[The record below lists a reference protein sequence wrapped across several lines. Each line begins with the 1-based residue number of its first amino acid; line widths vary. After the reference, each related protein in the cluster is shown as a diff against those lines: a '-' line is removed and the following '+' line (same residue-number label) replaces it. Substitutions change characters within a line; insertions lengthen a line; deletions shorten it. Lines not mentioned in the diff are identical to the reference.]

1 MPYTKIVTKSKPR
14 RRFNRSRR
22 LKRRPNIQSFIPRN
36 IGNMSLRQAA
46 YGAMKG
52 VNMIRGLVNS
62 ELKRFDFQLNTTISS
77 TPAFTS
83 LAQIAESDDV
93 NGRTGNSILAK
104 YLACDYNISI
114 NSSATQTSVRV
125 LCFVDTQ
132 FTGTAPTI
140 ADITAG
146 NNITGFINADNTQ
159 RFTILF
165 DDHIDLSVNG
175 ERLRTVKHYIP
186 LNFHIRYTAAS
197 GSTINKNNIFLM
209 TVSTEA
215 TNVPSMISDNR
226 LAYYDN

>member
-1 MPYTKIVTKSKPR
+1 MTTKIVTRSKPR
-14 RRFNRSRR
+14 RRFAKRR
-22 LKRRPNIQSFIPRN
+22 MMKRRPNITSFIPRN
-36 IGNMSLRQAA
+36 IGRMSLSQAA

-52 VNMIRGLVNS
+52 VNLIRGLVNS

-77 TPAFTS
+77 TAAFTS
-83 LAQIAESDDV
+83 LVQIAEGDDV
-93 NGRTGNSILAK
+93 NGRNGNSILAK
-104 YLACDYNISI
+104 YLSTDYNISI
-114 NSSATQTSVRV
+114 NSAATQTSVRV

-132 FTGTAPTI
+132 FTGTAPTL

-146 NNITGFINADNTQ
+146 NATTGFINADNTQ

-175 ERLRTVKHYIP
+175 QRLRTVKHYIP
-186 LNFHIRYTAAS
+186 LNFHIRYQAS
-197 GSTINKNNIFLM
+197 TGSSINKNNIFLM
-209 TVSTEA
+209 TVSTES